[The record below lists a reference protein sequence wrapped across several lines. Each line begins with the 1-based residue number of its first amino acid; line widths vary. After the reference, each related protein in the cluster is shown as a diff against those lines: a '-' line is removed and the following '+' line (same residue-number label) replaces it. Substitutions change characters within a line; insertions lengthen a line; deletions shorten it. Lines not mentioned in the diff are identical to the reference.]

1 MQLRL
6 TLIILMF
13 LGAISPTKAQSADF
27 NVYTFEC
34 ASIDNSDEV
43 NFVQNYFLNN
53 YADHVSAYAS
63 NLDNRVA
70 TLTAN
75 LEPIDIMQIFRHL
88 GYEVLFVEDGI
99 RYFLSEPGTFIVA
112 NKQ

>member
-6 TLIILMF
+6 TLIILLF
-13 LGAISPTKAQSADF
+13 FGAISATKAQSADF
-27 NVYTFEC
+27 HVYTFEC
-34 ASIDNSDEV
+34 ATIDNSDEV

-53 YADHVSAYAS
+53 YSDHVSAYTS
-63 NLDNRVA
+63 NLDTRVA
-70 TLTAN
+70 TLTSNVDA
-75 LEPIDIMQIFRHL
+75 IDIMQIFRHL